1 VDGTVAW
8 SWDPEPFGNTQ
19 PSGTF
24 TYNHRFPGQ
33 YYDRE
38 TGLHHNGFRDYH
50 PTTGRYIESD
60 PVGLAA
66 GLNTYAYVNANPL
79 RFIDPKGTIAPA
91 AAIGA
96 CAASIVCSSAVAAL
110 AISAEEILRNALQGA
125 LQNSSQEENAPTTS
139 PTQPAINPDTN
150 PDNTGNARPGA
161 NPVKG
166 EPGSETTCSNKKGN
180 RKQTRRYGSDGYPET
195 DTDWDH
201 DHGVGSPH
209 SHDWGRP
216 ADGGSPTNVDRG
228 AGRPSKSGDPGIP

>member
-1 VDGTVAW
+1 VAW

-19 PSGTF
+19 PTGTF

-66 GLNTYAYVNANPL
+66 GLNTYAYVNSNPL

-96 CAASIVCSSAVAAL
+96 CAASIVCSGAVAAL

-125 LQNSSQEENAPTTS
+125 LQNTSQEEDS
-139 PTQPAINPDTN
+139 PTAQSPAPPANNPETPPPPPSDIVGKNPTPSSGQRINTDLPGVSFPDVVVNLTGG
-150 PDNTGNARPGA
+150 NTSDQGGHRVCPNGVRVRPGKPGHGPRIDIPA
-161 NPVKG
+161 NGPK
-166 EPGSETTCSNKKGN
+166 P
-180 RKQTRRYGSDGYPET
+180 PET
-195 DTDWDH
+195 IH
-201 DHGVGSPH
+201 F
-209 SHDWGRP
+209 P
-216 ADGGSPTNVDRG
+216 AGTSWPW
-228 AGRPSKSGDPGIP
+228 